1 MSHKLAALWQAA
13 AWSLPTIHTRPFHTI
28 SDMLVFH
35 YGHLPRTI
43 LLGQLTSLQRTA
55 ACRQASGVDDLIY
68 SLPLW
73 NVPIHRFDEFSVT
86 QHHIGTC
93 QKCQKASLS
102 ETLQQASTCGGAFC
116 PPPIYSNATIKHSK
130 VQRGQRVLLQ
140 HPRFFPFF
148 TLAKHNVAT
157 KHTQH
162 PYTELRGKLNCSY
175 WTCGEAPARNPLCY
189 SLKQV
194 FP

>member
-1 MSHKLAALWQAA
+1 MSHKRAALWQAA

-43 LLGQLTSLQRTA
+43 LLGQLTSLQRAA

-73 NVPIHRFDEFSVT
+73 NVPIHQFDEFSVT
-86 QHHIGTC
+86 QHHISTC

-102 ETLQQASTCGGAFC
+102 KLFSKLPHVEEH
-116 PPPIYSNATIKHSK
+116 PPIYSNATIKHSK

-140 HPRFFPFF
+140 HPSFFPFF

-162 PYTELRGKLNCSY
+162 PYTELRGKFNCSY
-175 WTCGEAPARNPLCY
+175 WTCEEAPAHNPLCY